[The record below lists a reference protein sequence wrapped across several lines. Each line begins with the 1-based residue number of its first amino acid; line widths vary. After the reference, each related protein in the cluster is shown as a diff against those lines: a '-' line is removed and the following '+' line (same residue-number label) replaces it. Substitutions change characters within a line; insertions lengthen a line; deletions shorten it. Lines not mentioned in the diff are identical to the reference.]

1 VLTLQKCRS
10 LLGADCNLTD
20 KELEQLRQELYV
32 FSDVAITLCAQKT
45 SGDSNGSK
53 SQIVSGCLNGI
64 PHPEREAAEKR
75 AAILEFEGCL
85 KLSAKHSANGQR
97 RERAQRAS
105 PAKQVRGNK
114 EAQETTNA
122 LTFKI
127 EYEIGIYQYGKLFNT
142 RSRKPL
148 GCKHGDD

>member
-1 VLTLQKCRS
+1 
-10 LLGADCNLTD
+10 LTD

-85 KLSAKHSANGQR
+85 KKSEA
-97 RERAQRAS
+97 ERQAFGEWA
-105 PAKQVRGNK
+105 A
-114 EAQETTNA
+114 
-122 LTFKI
+122 
-127 EYEIGIYQYGKLFNT
+127 
-142 RSRKPL
+142 SRKGPKSKPRKTGKRKQGSPRNHKRL
-148 GCKHGDD
+148 DIQDRI